1 MYDDNDG
8 EDEGDGDGDGDADG
22 YTTTVTATTT
32 MAMMV
37 MVMVM
42 PMGTTTVTATT
53 TMVMM
58 ATSFSSA
65 GDLHGIHVQCTR
77 CTTACSAVHSSD
89 NRSLNGL
96 TSGGADSAD
105 TFANGGL
112 ASDGADSAGADSAD
126 AFANG
131 FMRSLL
137 PFHAAPQWLIQP
149 TSRDM
154 ACPPHGCGDHQRI
167 VASPRFRGRLFLVF
181 GHHPCLSRTRP
192 ASI

>member
-1 MYDDNDG
+1 MYDENDG

-22 YTTTVTATTT
+22 Y
-32 MAMMV
+32 
-37 MVMVM
+37 
-42 PMGTTTVTATT
+42 TTTVTATT

-112 ASDGADSAGADSAD
+112 ASDWADSAETG
-126 AFANG
+126 
-131 FMRSLL
+131 
-137 PFHAAPQWLIQP
+137 LIQP
-149 TSRDM
+149 MLSQTDSCDP
-154 ACPPHGCGDHQRI
+154 CC
-167 VASPRFRGRLFLVF
+167 LFM
-181 GHHPCLSRTRP
+181 RP
-192 ASI
+192 LNG